1 MAQKVVRQSKREEA
15 EERELQE
22 FIEQRNK
29 ARRDM
34 AKRVIIILLCIGL
47 VIAFC
52 MPSISLLL

>member
-29 ARRDM
+29 ARKDM

-52 MPSISLLL
+52 MPSISLLF

>member
-29 ARRDM
+29 ARKDM